1 MERLKMLKEF
11 IAKCRVATVGS
22 LLSLLCLISTG
33 CSTQN
38 QYYGQFTT
46 ADRTHS
52 GNSIYHLL
60 GNGIKNSAYSV
71 PRKDRDRH
79 QQCVYFVLDNL
90 DAGEGCTWYSPDNSA
105 KGVVAI
111 RMIYPQ
117 DSKMCHVLYNTV
129 HYNGKH
135 NSWQDTACYNA
146 VRDKWTFISKS

>member
-1 MERLKMLKEF
+1 MLKEF
-11 IAKCRVATVGS
+11 IVKCRVATVGS

-52 GNSIYHLL
+52 GNSLYHLL

-71 PRKDRDRH
+71 PRKDRNRH
-79 QQCVYFVLDNL
+79 QKCVYFVLDNL

-135 NSWQDTACYNA
+135 KSWQDTACYNA

>member
-1 MERLKMLKEF
+1 M
-11 IAKCRVATVGS
+11 
-22 LLSLLCLISTG
+22 
-33 CSTQN
+33 
-38 QYYGQFTT
+38 
-46 ADRTHS
+46 
-52 GNSIYHLL
+52 
-60 GNGIKNSAYSV
+60 
-71 PRKDRDRH
+71 
-79 QQCVYFVLDNL
+79 DNL